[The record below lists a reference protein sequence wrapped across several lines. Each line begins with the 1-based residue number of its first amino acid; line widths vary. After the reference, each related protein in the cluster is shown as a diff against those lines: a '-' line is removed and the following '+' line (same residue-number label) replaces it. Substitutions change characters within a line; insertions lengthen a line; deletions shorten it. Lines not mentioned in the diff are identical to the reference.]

1 MARRLNGGGAEL
13 KNRAVEIKNRKFL
26 RKVFDKS
33 EKDAKLNTRCRW
45 SPEMFGWSDNSA
57 EKEILKNLQK
67 SIWQNENQC

>member
-33 EKDAKLNTRCRW
+33 EKDAKLNTRCR
-45 SPEMFGWSDNSA
+45 
-57 EKEILKNLQK
+57 
-67 SIWQNENQC
+67 